1 MVMMKPENIT
11 SFCDHQIRVR
21 DSCRSLGER
30 CCRVVK
36 ELRARFYI
44 LRRCVTMLLCSNELN
59 EET

>member
-1 MVMMKPENIT
+1 MVMKPENIT
-11 SFCDHQIRVR
+11 SFGDQLRVR

-30 CCRVVK
+30 CCSVVK

-44 LRRCVTMLLCSNELN
+44 LRRCVAMLLCSNEVN

>member
-1 MVMMKPENIT
+1 MMKPENVT
-11 SFCDHQIRVR
+11 SFSDR
-21 DSCRSLGER
+21 DSGRSLGER

-44 LRRCVTMLLCSNELN
+44 LRRCVTMLLCSSELN

>member
-1 MVMMKPENIT
+1 MMKPESIT
-11 SFCDHQIRVR
+11 SFCDEIRVR
-21 DSCRSLGER
+21 DSGRSFGER

-44 LRRCVTMLLCSNELN
+44 FRRCVTMLLCSSELN